1 MTALLSSNFDFQV
14 LPGITFPFG
23 EKVKELGEVCWEF
36 SMGQS
41 EWNRHYLGSCT
52 TGTKPVTWS
61 CPLQGSLGNVVSS
74 CTLDPGEYGFWETAS
89 GLCQRQGEWQVQ
101 RLRSGSEFGKF
112 REQQGSPCSW
122 ISEVGGGGE
131 QIIVETQARP
141 TAKVFSLS
149 CSL

>member
-1 MTALLSSNFDFQV
+1 MYDRYKAGHVVIPTAREPRKCS
-14 LPGITFPFG
+14 
-23 EKVKELGEVCWEF
+23 KVMCSGTRRRWILGE
-36 SMGQS
+36 
-41 EWNRHYLGSCT
+41 
-52 TGTKPVTWS
+52 
-61 CPLQGSLGNVVSS
+61 
-74 CTLDPGEYGFWETAS
+74 AS

-122 ISEVGGGGE
+122 SNEVGGGGE
-131 QIIVETQARP
+131 QIAVETQARP